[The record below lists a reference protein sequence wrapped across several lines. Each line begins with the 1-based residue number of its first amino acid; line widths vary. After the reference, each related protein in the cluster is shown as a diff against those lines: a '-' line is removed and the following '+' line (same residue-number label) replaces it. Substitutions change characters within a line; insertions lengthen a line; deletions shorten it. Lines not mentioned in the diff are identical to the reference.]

1 MANVLQYAIDTYGS
15 HLSLILL
22 FSISLIIASVIP
34 LFAAFPTY
42 SDMGGIFIRNASIF
56 YNVTPL
62 TAALIVF
69 STVFSLLFFSFG
81 IVAINVVVKHKRT
94 YSRIKKEVINGLERY
109 TAKVFAIL
117 LLFTAVIILLDILSY
132 MYSIPFYT
140 IAVIGLVLTPLFF
153 YAPSSIV
160 IDDNGILRS
169 MKASVKHFFKRL
181 DYVGLWLIIA
191 IVLLTALDFIFIGIA
206 GISLSR
212 YVLLIVNALFVLPF
226 LILLQS
232 ECYLRRFGLLKG

>member
-1 MANVLQYAIDTYGS
+1 MANVLQHAIETYGS

-22 FSISLIIASVIP
+22 FSISLIIASIIP
-34 LFAAFPTY
+34 IFAAFPTY
-42 SDMGGIFIRNASIF
+42 NDMGGIFIRNASIS

-62 TAALIVF
+62 TAAVIVF
-69 STVFSLLFFSFG
+69 STIFSLLFFSFG

-109 TAKVFAIL
+109 TAKVFAVL
-117 LLFTAVIILLDILSY
+117 LLFTAVIILMDMVSY
-132 MYSIPFYT
+132 AYSIPFYI
-140 IAVIGLVLTPLFF
+140 IAIIGLVLTPLFF

-160 IDDNGILRS
+160 IDDNGMARA
-169 MKASVKHFFKRL
+169 MRASVKHFFKRL
-181 DYVGLWLIIA
+181 DYVGLWLLVA
-191 IVLLTALDFIFIGIA
+191 IVLLTAIDAIFIGIS
-206 GISLSR
+206 GIALSR
-212 YVLLIVNALFVLPF
+212 YALLIINALFILPF